1 MGDGAPFKT
10 GRMVVRYHAPWR
22 RRASL
27 IAAVFGAVV
36 LVYGTYEWGRF
47 DGGYSVFAMMQER
60 RDRAAEIAILRD
72 ENAALRSKV
81 TGAETARSVE
91 HQSYA
96 DVERTLGDLQAQVQK
111 QRDELAFY
119 RGIVSPED
127 GVGGLRIQRM
137 DVLPG
142 AGDSHYKL
150 RLVLMQSMRQ
160 DATIAG
166 SIKIEF
172 EGSRNNQ
179 PVRLTLA
186 EMGGQTRD
194 SGELAFS
201 FRYFQNIEQDIAL
214 PADFEPTAIDV
225 EVKSSRQQPLHQ
237 SFPWAVRTAG

>member
-1 MGDGAPFKT
+1 
-10 GRMVVRYHAPWR
+10 MVVRYHAPWR
-22 RRASL
+22 RRVL
-27 IAAVFGAVV
+27 MAALVIGTIIV
-36 LVYGTYEWGRF
+36 VYGTYEWGRF

-60 RDRAAEIAILRD
+60 RDHAAEIKTLKD
-72 ENAALRSKV
+72 ENSTLRGKV
-81 TGAETARSVE
+81 TGAETARTVE

-127 GVGGLRIQRM
+127 GVGGLRIQRL
-137 DVLPG
+137 DVLPD
-142 AGDSHYKL
+142 AGDGRYKL

-166 SIKIEF
+166 SIKIEL
-172 EGSRNNQ
+172 EGSRNKQ
-179 PVRLTLA
+179 PARLTLSQL
-186 EMGGQTRD
+186 GGQTRE
-194 SGELAFS
+194 SGDVAFS

-237 SFPWAVRTAG
+237 SFPWTVRAAG

>member
-1 MGDGAPFKT
+1 MGDNAPFKT
-10 GRMVVRYHAPWR
+10 GRMVVRYHTPWR
-22 RRASL
+22 RRAL
-27 IAAVFGAVV
+27 MVAAAIGSVIV
-36 LVYGTYEWGRF
+36 VYGTYEWGRF

-60 RDRAAEIAILRD
+60 RDRAAEITALKD
-72 ENAALRSKV
+72 ENAGLRAKV
-81 TGAETARSVE
+81 TGAETSRSVE

-137 DVLPG
+137 DVLPD
-142 AGDSHYKL
+142 AGDGRYKL

-160 DATIAG
+160 DAIIAG
-166 SIKIEF
+166 SVKIEL
-172 EGSRNNQ
+172 EGSRNKQ

-186 EMGGQTRD
+186 ELGGQTRE
-194 SGELAFS
+194 SGDVAFS

-237 SFPWAVRTAG
+237 SFPWSVRTTG

>member
-1 MGDGAPFKT
+1 MGDNAPFKT

-22 RRASL
+22 RRAML
-27 IAAVFGAVV
+27 AGAIVGAI
-36 LVYGTYEWGRF
+36 LAVYGTYEFGRF
-47 DGGYSVFAMMQER
+47 DGGYNVVAMAQER
-60 RDRAAEIAILRD
+60 RDKAAEIEVLKN
-72 ENAALRSKV
+72 ENAALRTKV
-81 TGAETARSVE
+81 TGAETARTVE

-137 DVLPG
+137 DVLPD
-142 AGDSHYKL
+142 AGDGRYKI

-160 DATIAG
+160 DAVISG
-166 SIKIEF
+166 SVKIEL
-172 EGSRNNQ
+172 EGSRNKQ

-186 EMGGQTRD
+186 QVGGQTREAGD
-194 SGELAFS
+194 VSFS

>member
-1 MGDGAPFKT
+1 
-10 GRMVVRYHAPWR
+10 MVVRYHAPWR
-22 RRASL
+22 RRVL
-27 IAAVFGAVV
+27 MAALVIGAIVV
-36 LVYGTYEWGRF
+36 VYGTYEWGRF

-60 RDRAAEIAILRD
+60 RDHAAETKALKD
-72 ENAALRSKV
+72 ENAALRGKV
-81 TGAETARSVE
+81 TGAETARTVE

-127 GVGGLRIQRM
+127 GVGGLRIQRL
-137 DVLPG
+137 DVLPD
-142 AGDSHYKL
+142 AGDGRFKL

-166 SIKIEF
+166 SVKIEL
-172 EGSRNNQ
+172 EGSRNKQ
-179 PVRLTLA
+179 PARLTLA
-186 EMGGQTRD
+186 ELGGQTRD
-194 SGELAFS
+194 SGEVAFS

-237 SFPWAVRTAG
+237 SFPWTVRAAG

>member
-22 RRASL
+22 RRALLVAS
-27 IAAVFGAVV
+27 IIGAVV
-36 LVYGTYEWGRF
+36 LVWGTYEWGRF

-60 RDRAAEIAILRD
+60 RDRAAEIKTLTD
-72 ENAALRSKV
+72 ENAALRSKI
-81 TGAETARSVE
+81 TGGETARSVE

-111 QRDELAFY
+111 KNDELAFY

-137 DVLPG
+137 EVLPD
-142 AGDSHYKL
+142 AGDGRYKL

-166 SIKIEF
+166 SVKIEL
-172 EGSRNNQ
+172 EGSRNKQ
-179 PVRLTLA
+179 PARLTLA
-186 EMGGQTRD
+186 EVGGQTRD
-194 SGELAFS
+194 SGEVAFS

-214 PADFEPTAIDV
+214 PKDFEPTAIDI

-237 SFPWAVRTAG
+237 SFPWTVRTAG

>member
-1 MGDGAPFKT
+1 MGDNAPFKT

-22 RRASL
+22 RRAVW
-27 IAAVFGAVV
+27 IAALIGGIV

-60 RDRAAEIAILRD
+60 RDRAAEIAVLKG
-72 ENAALRSKV
+72 ESAALRTKV
-81 TGAETARSVE
+81 TGAETSRSVE

-137 DVLPG
+137 DVLPD
-142 AGDSHYKL
+142 AGDGRYKL

-160 DATIAG
+160 DTVIAG
-166 SIKIEF
+166 SVKIEV
-172 EGSRNNQ
+172 EGTRNKL
-179 PVRLTLA
+179 PVRLGLA
-186 EMGGQTRD
+186 DLGGKTRE
-194 SGELAFS
+194 SGDVAFS

-214 PADFEPTAIDV
+214 PADFEPTAVDV

>member
-1 MGDGAPFKT
+1 MLA
-10 GRMVVRYHAPWR
+10 
-22 RRASL
+22 
-27 IAAVFGAVV
+27 AAVVGAIV
-36 LVYGTYEWGRF
+36 LVYGTYEFGRF
-47 DGGYSVFAMMQER
+47 DGGYNVVAMAQER
-60 RDRAAEIAILRD
+60 RDKASEIEVLRE
-72 ENAALRSKV
+72 ENAALRTKV
-81 TGAETARSVE
+81 TGAETSRSVE

-96 DVERTLGDLQAQVQK
+96 DVERTLGDLQSQVQK

-137 DVLPG
+137 DVLPD
-142 AGDSHYKL
+142 AGDGRYKL

-160 DATIAG
+160 DAVIAG
-166 SIKIEF
+166 SVKIEL
-172 EGSRNNQ
+172 EGSRNKQ

-186 EMGGQTRD
+186 EVGGQTREAGD
-194 SGELAFS
+194 VAFS

-225 EVKSSRQQPLHQ
+225 EVKSTRQQPLHQ

>member
-1 MGDGAPFKT
+1 MGENAPFKP

-22 RRASL
+22 RRAML
-27 IAAVFGAVV
+27 VGAVV
-36 LVYGTYEWGRF
+36 GAFVLLYGTYEFGRF
-47 DGGYSVFAMMQER
+47 DGGYNVVAMAQER
-60 RDRAAEIAILRD
+60 RDRAAEIDVLKE
-72 ENAALRSKV
+72 ENAALHTKV

-137 DVLPG
+137 DVLPDAG
-142 AGDSHYKL
+142 AGRYKL

-160 DATIAG
+160 DAVIAG
-166 SIKIEF
+166 SVKIEL
-172 EGSRNNQ
+172 EGSRNKQ

-186 EMGGQTRD
+186 EVGGQTREAGD
-194 SGELAFS
+194 VAFS

-225 EVKSSRQQPLHQ
+225 EVKSTRQQPLHQ

>member
-1 MGDGAPFKT
+1 MAENAPFKT

-22 RRASL
+22 RRAMLVGALLGAILL
-27 IAAVFGAVV
+27 I
-36 LVYGTYEWGRF
+36 YGTYEFGRF
-47 DGGYSVFAMMQER
+47 DGGYNVVAMAQER
-60 RDRAAEIAILRD
+60 RDRAAEIQTLRE
-72 ENAALRSKV
+72 ENAALRTKV

-137 DVLPG
+137 DVLPD
-142 AGDSHYKL
+142 AGDGRYKL

-160 DATIAG
+160 DAVIAG
-166 SIKIEF
+166 SVKIEL
-172 EGSRNNQ
+172 EGSRNKQ

-186 EMGGQTRD
+186 EVGGKTRD
-194 SGELAFS
+194 AGDVAFS

-214 PADFEPTAIDV
+214 PPDFEPTAIDV
-225 EVKSSRQQPLHQ
+225 EVKSTRQQPLHQ
-237 SFPWAVRTAG
+237 SFPWTVRTAG